1 MSIVLVQK
9 SCLCYPEDKCNAP
22 PELDPSNFLCAC
34 SCGAKICSIC
44 VGEAGLL
51 SGGKKSLGCYL

>member
-9 SCLCYPEDKCNAP
+9 SCLCYPEDKCSAP

-51 SGGKKSLGCYL
+51 